1 MANNSINNFNNFS
14 VCYDQQGNPR
24 YTCRV
29 CNSLF
34 NDPLRF
40 IRHIESHVTHE
51 SAAIRMIR
59 RNFNWSMLHQNTR
72 NLGARRVPQPLP
84 QQHAFMPQT
93 RPRQF
98 LYTSNPTQPRRFQHE
113 VLPSSRN
120 IVREVPPLF
129 TPLMQQGMEMEVSPV
144 DGTKPYINLLD
155 KPINKNEFVTMV
167 NMSGA
172 NVGLQNLDLTLRL

>member
-1 MANNSINNFNNFS
+1 MANNNINNFNNFS
-14 VCYDQQGNPR
+14 VCHDQLGNPR

-29 CNSLF
+29 CNTVF
-34 NDPLRF
+34 NDPVTF

-51 SAAIRMIR
+51 SVAMRMLR
-59 RNFNWSMLHQNTR
+59 RNFNRSMLNQETR
-72 NLGARRVPQPLP
+72 NLDARRVPQSLP
-84 QQHAFMPQT
+84 QQHTFMPQT

-98 LYTSNPTQPRRFQHE
+98 HYTPNPIQPRQFQP

-129 TPLMQQGMEMEVSPV
+129 TPQIQQQMGMEVSPI

-155 KPINKNEFVTMV
+155 KPINKNEFANML
-167 NMSGA
+167 NMSGE
-172 NVGLQNLDLTLRL
+172 NLDLTLRL